1 MKLLKFSML
10 MNYFAVSK
18 NSKRALLIINI
29 GIFLSIFACTA
40 AMITLYIENKVNQFE
55 FRHFEISQQ
64 KRMNEIFAKEIPAV
78 TRQTRMAINIEETN
92 NDFFE
97 FLGLNDFGQII
108 ISEDDKQALTLF
120 DALYFNTDY
129 IEIIEVFELMFLE
142 KLLSDVDHEQ
152 LLKVLDNLKKN
163 LTKLSTI
170 QSKKIH
176 YKDII
181 FKGSYDYLAS
191 DVLLTIEHQYKK
203 NRDYEYYLLAREN
216 DKLLIKLLDNA
227 LYYTNIWIEKD
238 NKTLKEIND
247 KIKYYSN
254 LEKHLILI
262 AFLLQ
267 LTVFIIIQFFEV
279 SSVNFNI
286 LKRIKR

>member
-1 MKLLKFSML
+1 ML

-64 KRMNEIFAKEIPAV
+64 KRINEIFAKEIPAA
-78 TRQTRMAINIEETN
+78 TRQIRMAINIEETN
-92 NDFFE
+92 NDFFQ
-97 FLGLNDFGQII
+97 FFDLNQFGKIL

-120 DALYFNTDY
+120 DATYFNSDF
-129 IEIIEVFELMFLE
+129 IEIVEVFELMFTE

-152 LLKVLDNLKKN
+152 LILTLDDIKKNLKKI
-163 LTKLSTI
+163 TTI
-170 QSKKIH
+170 QSKKNH

-181 FKGSYDYLAS
+181 FKGSYDYLTS
-191 DVLLTIEHQYKK
+191 DILLTIEGLNKKK
-203 NRDYEYYLLAREN
+203 NRDYEYYLIAKEN
-216 DKLLIKLLDNA
+216 NKLLINLLNNG
-227 LYYTNIWIEKD
+227 LYYTNILIESE
-238 NKTLKEIND
+238 NKTLKKIND
-247 KIKYYSN
+247 KIRYYSN
-254 LEKHLILI
+254 AEKHLILI

-286 LKRIKR
+286 LKKTKR

>member
-64 KRMNEIFAKEIPAV
+64 KRINEIFAKEVPAT
-78 TRQTRMAINIEETN
+78 TRQIRMAINIEETN

-120 DALYFNTDY
+120 DALYFNSDY
-129 IEIIEVFELMFLE
+129 IEIIEVFELMFPE

-152 LLKVLDNLKKN
+152 LIKVLDNLKKN
-163 LTKLSTI
+163 LTKLNAI

-181 FKGSYDYLAS
+181 FKASYDYLAS
-191 DVLLTIEHQYKK
+191 DILLTIENQFKA
-203 NRDYEYYLLAREN
+203 NRDYKYYLLAREN
-216 DKLLIKLLDNA
+216 YKLLIKLLDNA
-227 LYYTNIWIEKD
+227 LYYTNIFIEED

-286 LKRIKR
+286 LKRMKR